1 MPILARVVMDFW
13 FSTLCTHALSH
24 TDAINFAVG
33 RRAHSHGSEHDG
45 HGSEH
50 DGRLHQTIQMSE
62 HCPHT
67 RATLLFEVLLVN
79 VGGH

>member
-45 HGSEH
+45 
-50 DGRLHQTIQMSE
+50 RLHQTIQMSE